1 MMVAVRRPQRMWLRE
16 KRGTKGNQRGRGGEV
31 VKGGLRGPGH
41 SIFLEQWERFSSD
54 VLDSVL
60 GPTHLANLT
69 VSLFLCSYGRSAQC
83 ESRVPCQLKSPSRVP
98 VGDQG
103 VARRN
108 VRDNY
113 FPHKGS
119 LICPPGNSM
128 ILPTCSWYLI
138 SCYPPPWSF
147 VHKLSTPF
155 PYVLGGLTKNSRQ

>member
-1 MMVAVRRPQRMWLRE
+1 MMVAVRKPQRMRLWKNEGQRAI
-16 KRGTKGNQRGRGGEV
+16 RGTCGWGFVQWGR
-31 VKGGLRGPGH
+31 KGGGALHFFGTMRKVC
-41 SIFLEQWERFSSD
+41 SD

-60 GPTHLANLT
+60 GPTHLAHLT